1 MAALWHLLGPLG
13 ILPSSL
19 PCARL
24 KSMCCIFRLYPFS
37 LSLLVS
43 LDIYLVYALPSYSR
57 FGCWIQNRS
66 MLTLLGRKLRGKNYR
81 HKELVSVWLQIQ
93 EKALC
98 ACPQWPLLQYSCTN
112 TDEMVLYFF
121 VPVSCSPLNGVLQ
134 GSWGEDHQAL
144 WLHS

>member
-1 MAALWHLLGPLG
+1 MAALWHLLDPLG

-93 EKALC
+93 ERAPC
-98 ACPQWPLLQYSCTN
+98 VRA
-112 TDEMVLYFF
+112 
-121 VPVSCSPLNGVLQ
+121 LNGHCCNTAVQTLRK
-134 GSWGEDHQAL
+134 WYCIFLYPFLVPH
-144 WLHS
+144 